1 MRLARRHDQ
10 RLAFLETQL
19 TGNVEPFLDA
29 ISALPPSVAIFGGG
43 ADTDDLNQPS
53 YIFDKEAIMNEG
65 FVIMLF
71 RGTVKVLTRSVL
83 GWQPLGRQVTITAM
97 DGNMVIKELDH
108 IAVNFYEKYLKIDPS
123 VDFDKKTLKEFR
135 EQTGGKFYIDRPGKI
150 RFNYEDPSP
159 MRVIADGKS
168 VVIGNRKL
176 KTWDIY
182 PLSKTPLN
190 PLLGNKIDLSA
201 KMVRGVKEEAD
212 LTTIVLGD
220 KNMFGDS
227 TITMMFDP
235 KTYDLRQWTITDAQ
249 GKDTSVMI
257 FNVKTGVPLD
267 EKVFSIPYDEIRNRG
282 GK

>member
-1 MRLARRHDQ
+1 
-10 RLAFLETQL
+10 
-19 TGNVEPFLDA
+19 
-29 ISALPPSVAIFGGG
+29 
-43 ADTDDLNQPS
+43 
-53 YIFDKEAIMNEG
+53 
-65 FVIMLF
+65 
-71 RGTVKVLTRSVL
+71 
-83 GWQPLGRQVTITAM
+83 
-97 DGNMVIKELDH
+97 
-108 IAVNFYEKYLKIDPS
+108 
-123 VDFDKKTLKEFR
+123 
-135 EQTGGKFYIDRPGKI
+135 
-150 RFNYEDPSP
+150 
-159 MRVIADGKS
+159 MRVIADGKY

-190 PLLGNKIDLSA
+190 LLLGNKIDLST

-267 EKVFSIPYDEIRNRG
+267 DKVFAIPYEEIRNRG
-282 GK
+282 AR